1 MIKNYTYTDKNGDIY
16 RVIFNLS
23 AKKSNYPASDATKDP
38 AGNYVVINTS
48 LGTNNKGNKI
58 VGGATFNKII
68 LVWEYRHNKYII
80 VHEIGH
86 TLGAALFKP
95 GGDYH
100 SESGLMVESINHP
113 KFHADFIQE
122 NIDDIVHEG
131 WSC

>member
-1 MIKNYTYTDKNGDIY
+1 M
-16 RVIFNLS
+16 
-23 AKKSNYPASDATKDP
+23 
-38 AGNYVVINTS
+38 
-48 LGTNNKGNKI
+48 
-58 VGGATFNKII
+58 
-68 LVWEYRHNKYII
+68 

-113 KFHADFIQE
+113 NFHEDFIQE

-131 WSC
+131 HGPVENKDDKKGKPTVETNYERL